1 MATFLAYRI
10 MSGKLTFTEVPV
22 KLKEQVRKILEEEGC
37 GDLAE

>member
-10 MSGKLTFTEVPV
+10 MSGKLTFAEVPV

-37 GDLAE
+37 EDLAA